1 MTDQIKKSTPEE
13 IYYRI
18 GTTYDNINKYSDKE
32 VEYVFRNN
40 ILKYEHWFGELTDGF
55 FAIYVVS
62 GNIFVSIAET
72 ESKLPENLYYIAR
85 VEALLK
91 KSEEAKGLDMDIL
104 ENVNSIKF
112 FICLMSLNS
121 ERPSVIVS
129 NINIRKIFDFLN
141 WKYDD
146 KLEVNE
152 FLT

>member
-1 MTDQIKKSTPEE
+1 MTDQIKSNPEE

-18 GTTYDNINKYSDKE
+18 GTTEDNINKYSNKE

-40 ILKYEHWFGELTDGF
+40 ILKYEHWFGELKDGF
-55 FAIYVVS
+55 FAIYIVS
-62 GNIFVSIAET
+62 GNVFVSIAET

-129 NINIRKIFDFLN
+129 KINIRKIFDFLN
-141 WKYDD
+141 WKYDS
-146 KLEVNE
+146 KLEINE